1 MARSTRKK
9 GKKRSSTPTR
19 KDSDPWLSK
28 GTGLRGMSVLSLVLA
43 AFIVWQ
49 LYPSE
54 GLLGSL
60 LWGLGFGI
68 AIWAVFTLS
77 LAFNNWVRRRD

>member
-9 GKKRSSTPTR
+9 SRKRSSSPKR
-19 KDSDPWLSK
+19 KDSGPWLSR
-28 GTGLRGMSVLSLVLA
+28 GTGLRGMSVLSLALA

-54 GLLGSL
+54 GLLRSL
-60 LWGLGFGI
+60 LWGLGFGS

>member
-9 GKKRSSTPTR
+9 NRKRLASSAR
-19 KDSDPWLSK
+19 KSGGPWLSTA
-28 GTGLRGMSVLSLVLA
+28 TGLRGMSVLSLVLA